1 MAYGPTILTGD
12 EAEEAKRLPPTP
24 SDVRGNSGN
33 PLMSGRVSDAHEHNS
48 KLADGQFFT
57 DVRKMLRS
65 PAARVAANKRIQMM
79 QAATFT
85 VVSPPGASD
94 EPGDFL
100 REQFGL
106 DEFAGAGRL
115 AHTWR
120 DFVGAAAMST
130 LAGCAIFELA
140 WKTEDDRNWIAAFL
154 PRDVDSVDAWVTD
167 ESEALCGIRQKPTW
181 VGRTGHGGEFLPANN
196 LLVLTHMGSPG
207 NPEGNGDLRAP
218 WSQWRDQQKLYN
230 LAMAG
235 AQRFAMGV
243 PQVRIDVEKA
253 KAMGFIGADATII
266 GDESPEAR
274 WYAAQAHQAEQ
285 WASLFVAGAKAFVVP
300 PPYWEISFIGG
311 ADGYDPDKIIAQI
324 EHLERVQL
332 MAGDAQWM
340 QLGSSGSGGSYA
352 LGQVHAEGGVIS
364 AESGL
369 RVICD
374 GVNGPHRPGGGIVGA
389 LMRYNFPSLKPREF
403 PAVQFSGVR
412 APKWVEHIDKLPGL
426 VGAGVF
432 TPTNKTEE
440 AMRDDVGL
448 PPLTPAEE
456 RSVFDRSRTTP
467 MSTVAGQVA
476 RGASTSRAP
485 EDGPLVARRQSR

>member
-1 MAYGPTILTGD
+1 MAFGPSTLTGD
-12 EAEEAKRLPPTP
+12 EADAARRLPPKP
-24 SDVRGNSGN
+24 SGVIGNSGN
-33 PLMSGRVSDAHEHNS
+33 PLISGRVSDAYEHNS
-48 KLADGQFFT
+48 KLADGQFFA

-85 VVSPPGASD
+85 VVTPPGAST

-100 REQFGL
+100 REQLGL

-120 DFVGAAAMST
+120 DFIGAAAMST
-130 LAGCAIFELA
+130 LAGCAIFEIA
-140 WKTEDDRNWIAAFL
+140 WKTEDDRNWIAALL

-167 ESEALCGIRQKPTW
+167 ESESLCGIRQKPTW
-181 VGRTGHGGEFLPANN
+181 VGRTGSAGEFLPANN

-243 PQVRIDVEKA
+243 PMVRIDVEKA
-253 KAMGFIGADATII
+253 RAMGFIPTKPTGT
-266 GDESPEAR
+266 DESPDVV
-274 WYAAQAHQAEQ
+274 WYAGEAAKAEL
-285 WASLFVAGAKAFVVP
+285 WASMFVAGAKAYIVP
-300 PPYWEISFIGG
+300 PPYWELSFIGG
-311 ADGYDPDKIIAQI
+311 AEGYDPAKIIAQI

-389 LMRYNFPSLKPREF
+389 LMAYNFPTLLPREF
-403 PAVQFSGVR
+403 PAVQFSGIR
-412 APKWVEHIDKLPGL
+412 PPKWVEHIDQLAGL
-426 VGAGVF
+426 IAAGVI

-456 RSVFDRSRTTP
+456 RSVFDRSRTSP
-467 MSTVAGQVA
+467 MGTVAGQSA

-485 EDGPLVARRQSR
+485 EDGPLVARRQAR